1 MAITYNIAE
10 AYTGTRTTSM
20 PDPDNEGETIEETV
34 NVTDVEVTFTDDS
47 YTPDKVHT
55 RMVNVCF
62 DSEGAYDDTA
72 ATSLTQVLV
81 IELSMSNM
89 LNNSRPAV
97 NSLNWLR
104 KPLENLLF
112 ASVNTYSTPKS
123 ALL

>member
-1 MAITYNIAE
+1 MAITYNIAD

-62 DSEGAYDDTA
+62 NSEGAYDDTA
-72 ATSLTQVLV
+72 TLARVEEVMAGVQHKMALGV
-81 IELSMSNM
+81 IS
-89 LNNSRPAV
+89 
-97 NSLNWLR
+97 
-104 KPLENLLF
+104 
-112 ASVNTYSTPKS
+112 
-123 ALL
+123 

>member
-1 MAITYNIAE
+1 MAITYNIAD

-62 DSEGAYDDTA
+62 NSEGAYDDTA
-72 ATSLTQVLV
+72 TLARVEEVMAGVQHKMALGV
-81 IELSMSNM
+81 I
-89 LNNSRPAV
+89 A
-97 NSLNWLR
+97 
-104 KPLENLLF
+104 
-112 ASVNTYSTPKS
+112 
-123 ALL
+123 